1 MYNKDNDIILCER
14 VIGGKRGNKNL
25 IESSLLDSMYLLTDM
40 YTQIVFYYTITNED
54 SIIHGIEFNKKIIF
68 GIKYLDKDLDTNK
81 RKKVIKINNKKKYF
95 DYIKI
100 QNCIKP
106 VKNFIPNKQ
115 IEYRQHICYIQ
126 ISYMNKEYTIGIEG
140 SPSAPCTNINQNTIS
155 VGKSHLSMNLNA
167 RLYSDVET
175 YLNGRLDERYY
186 LEIEKVENP
195 CVISGIG
202 LSSTGFFCLQII
214 EAINGE
220 IDDTCIEQF
229 TYGRSEIGFVES
241 KIDTNTFKT
250 DFSKKVFINTFDFSK
265 TDFFHIGI
273 DRNDDDCEFNK
284 KVREEIQLLNLETKL
299 KLTLEKFIMDY
310 QLIGIEDPEVL
321 SLLTFIFSRIAYIS
335 PTEEGLNRYYP
346 MFLSLIDRAIVNR
359 DFTVIHAVKRI
370 HRMLNYLIYKEN
382 EDEDIIRVKKTV
394 GIYVPEKKTTLFD
407 IEKPLIVKL
416 NKIWKCFSETANKS
430 QQIHQ
435 SQISLNAYQ
444 VSLLSGQY
452 YGFSIITILCQI
464 CLIGLI
470 GVNFKET
477 KVDKIFPIIEGKII
491 IPVIT
496 IFSCI
501 MAWKQMT
508 NTRDFRNIF
517 PDLKWKYFSS
527 YLDIFSNYLCA
538 IAIVVF
544 NFFLLAFNNSLI
556 DIVLNS
562 IASLFIIELDDTAVF
577 LTSDSLMDLLKQKL
591 INEMFDKFKTI
602 PSIYFN
608 NSLNNTWIYNESN
621 VLLTLNKER
630 YILNETNMELEEKDN
645 YSIYEDNKSKSI
657 EELFETSSFNNSFN
671 KIFDKLSF
679 NEDIVSKDIVIQE
692 INIKLANRESFI

>member
-1 MYNKDNDIILCER
+1 MNNRNNDIILCER
-14 VIGGKRGNKNL
+14 VIGGKRGNNNL

-40 YTQIVFYYTITNED
+40 YSKLVFYYSINGED
-54 SIIHGIEFNKKIIF
+54 SIIEGIEFNKKIIF
-68 GIKYLDKDLDTNK
+68 GIKYENSELDKSK
-81 RKKVIKINNKKKYF
+81 HKKSIKINNKVKYF

-100 QNCIKP
+100 QNCVKP
-106 VKNFIPNKQ
+106 VINNSNKK
-115 IEYRQHICYIQ
+115 EYRQHICYIQ
-126 ISYMNKEYTIGIEG
+126 ISYMQKEYNIGI
-140 SPSAPCTNINQNTIS
+140 SQNISSN
-155 VGKSHLSMNLNA
+155 
-167 RLYSDVET
+167 SDNDDT
-175 YLNGRLDERYY
+175 YY
-186 LEIEKVENP
+186 LETEKVENP
-195 CVISGIG
+195 CVISGVG
-202 LSSTGFFCLQII
+202 LCSTGFFCLQII
-214 EAINGE
+214 EAINGV
-220 IDDTCIEQF
+220 IDDSCIEQF

-265 TDFFHIGI
+265 TDFFHIGL
-273 DRNDDDCEFNK
+273 DNNENDCDFNK
-284 KVREEIQLLNLETKL
+284 KVRNEIQALNLETKL

-335 PTEEGLNRYYP
+335 ATEEGLNRYYP

-382 EDEDIIRVKKTV
+382 EDEELIRIKKTV

-407 IEKPLIVKL
+407 IEKPLLVKL

-444 VSLLSGQY
+444 ISLLSGQY
-452 YGFSIITILCQI
+452 YGFSIITVLCQI

-470 GVNFKET
+470 GVNFKENNLN
-477 KVDKIFPIIEGKII
+477 KIFPIIEGKII

-517 PDLKWKYFSS
+517 PDLKWGYFSS

-544 NFFLLAFNNSLI
+544 NFFLLAFNDSLI

-562 IASLFIIELDDTAVF
+562 IAALFIIELDDTAVF

-591 INEMFDKFKTI
+591 INEMFDKFKKI

-608 NSLNNTWIYNESN
+608 NNSFNTWKYNN
-621 VLLTLNKER
+621 ANILLELNRER
-630 YILNETNMELEEKDN
+630 YILNEYNMEIEEKEEAEN
-645 YSIYEDNKSKSI
+645 YSIYEDNKSKA
-657 EELFETSSFNNSFN
+657 SFN
-671 KIFDKLSF
+671 KLFDTKTIKDMLIFK
-679 NEDIVSKDIVIQE
+679 EDTVSKDIVIQE
-692 INIKLANRESFI
+692 INTKLGSRESYI

>member
-1 MYNKDNDIILCER
+1 MSNKDKDIILCER

-40 YTQIVFYYTITNED
+40 YSKLVFYYTITKED
-54 SIIHGIEFNKKIIF
+54 SIIQGIEFNKKIIF
-68 GIKYLDKDLDTNK
+68 GIKYNDDELDINK
-81 RKKVIKINNKKKYF
+81 RKKVIKIDGKNKYF

-106 VKNFIPNKQ
+106 VVNCIPNRE

-140 SPSAPCTNINQNTIS
+140 SPSAPCITQNIN
-155 VGKSHLSMNLNA
+155 
-167 RLYSDVET
+167 
-175 YLNGRLDERYY
+175 LNGRIDERYY
-186 LEIEKVENP
+186 LEIEKIENP
-195 CVISGIG
+195 CVISGVG
-202 LSSTGFFCLQII
+202 LCSTGFFCLQII
-214 EAINGE
+214 ESLNGK
-220 IDDTCIEQF
+220 IDDSCIEQF

-273 DRNDDDCEFNK
+273 DNNENDSEFNK
-284 KVREEIQLLNLETKL
+284 KVREEIQILNLETKL

-346 MFLSLIDRAIVNR
+346 IFLSLIDRAIVNR

-370 HRMLNYLIYKEN
+370 YRMLNYLIYKEN
-382 EDEDIIRVKKTV
+382 EDEELIRIKKTV

-407 IEKPLIVKL
+407 IEKPLLVKL

-470 GVNFKET
+470 GVNFKEANLS
-477 KVDKIFPIIEGKII
+477 KIFPIIEGKII

-501 MAWKQMT
+501 MTWKQMT

-544 NFFLLAFNNSLI
+544 NFFLLAFNDSLI

-562 IASLFIIELDDTAVF
+562 IAALFIIELDDTAVF

-591 INEMFDKFKTI
+591 INEMFDRFKQI

-608 NSLNNTWIYNESN
+608 NNLNNTWKYNDAN
-621 VLLTLNKER
+621 ILLELNTER
-630 YILNETNMELEEKDN
+630 YILNENNMEIEEIEN
-645 YSIYEDNKSKSI
+645 YSIYEDNTSRSI
-657 EELFETSSFNNSFN
+657 EEMFEKSSFNN
-671 KIFDKLSF
+671 IFDTNKF
-679 NEDIVSKDIVIQE
+679 KDIFKEDIVTKDTVIEE
-692 INIKLANRESFI
+692 INTKLASRESFV

>member
-1 MYNKDNDIILCER
+1 MSNRYKDIILCER

-40 YTQIVFYYTITNED
+40 YSRLVFYYTITNED
-54 SIIHGIEFNKKIIF
+54 SIIQGVEFNKKIIF
-68 GIKYLDKDLDTNK
+68 GIKYNDNELDT
-81 RKKVIKINNKKKYF
+81 KKCKKIIKIDGKNKYF

-106 VKNFIPNKQ
+106 VTNSIPNRET
-115 IEYRQHICYIQ
+115 EYRQYICYIQ
-126 ISYMNKEYTIGIEG
+126 ISYMNKEYTIGVEG
-140 SPSAPCTNINQNTIS
+140 SPGAPCTIQNN
-155 VGKSHLSMNLNA
+155 NLN
-167 RLYSDVET
+167 
-175 YLNGRLDERYY
+175 GIIDERYY
-186 LEIEKVENP
+186 LETEKIEKP
-195 CVISGIG
+195 CVISGVG
-202 LSSTGFFCLQII
+202 LCNTGFFCLQII
-214 EAINGE
+214 ESLNGI
-220 IDDTCIEQF
+220 IDESCIEQF
-229 TYGRSEIGFVES
+229 TYGRSEIGFIES

-265 TDFFHIGI
+265 TDFFHIDI
-273 DRNDDDCEFNK
+273 DSNENDCDFNK
-284 KVREEIQLLNLETKL
+284 KVRAEIQILNLETKL

-310 QLIGIEDPEVL
+310 QLIGIDDPEVL

-382 EDEDIIRVKKTV
+382 EDEDIIRIKKTV
-394 GIYVPEKKTTLFD
+394 GIYVPEKKTTLFN
-407 IEKPLIVKL
+407 IEKPLLVKL

-444 VSLLSGQY
+444 ISLLSGQY
-452 YGFSIITILCQI
+452 YGFSIITFLCQI

-477 KVDKIFPIIEGKII
+477 NVNKIFPIIEGKII

-517 PDLKWKYFSS
+517 PDLKWKYLSG
-527 YLDIFSNYLCA
+527 YLDIFSNYICA
-538 IAIVVF
+538 IAIVIF
-544 NFFLLAFNNSLI
+544 NFFLLAFNASLI

-562 IASLFIIELDDTAVF
+562 IAALFIIELDDTAVF

-591 INEMFDKFKTI
+591 INEMFDRFKKI

-608 NSLNNTWIYNESN
+608 SNLNNTWKYNDSN
-621 VLLTLNKER
+621 ILLELNRER
-630 YILNETNMELEEKDN
+630 YLLNEDNMEIEENEN
-645 YSIYEDNKSKSI
+645 YSIYEDNESKSSKQI
-657 EELFETSSFNNSFN
+657 EEIFETSSFNNFFDTN
-671 KIFDKLSF
+671 KIKDILIFK
-679 NEDIVSKDIVIQE
+679 EDISTKDAVIEE
-692 INIKLANRESFI
+692 INTKLASRESFV